1 MTEFE
6 TCPPG
11 AHYMHGKAE
20 RKIKHVQDSFL
31 KVMNNSKLSILQWE
45 TLGDQVA
52 NSVNNQPIAIGN
64 IVEEVENLDILT
76 PNRLILGRNNER
88 CPTGNFDVTSD
99 PRKIIQA
106 NSDIFKTWF
115 ECWLISYVPTLIKQ
129 PKWFNSDRDIKLG
142 DVIIFLKSSK
152 EFEKQYQY
160 GLVKTVRVG
169 KDNKIR
175 KIEVE
180 YQNHEESVKRCT
192 VRGAGDIVVI
202 HPADEIGISFELGAI
217 ARSSGYCNIH
227 EVKQTE
233 NELLHN

>member
-1 MTEFE
+1 MAKSNVRLSMYKTL
-6 TCPPG
+6 T
-11 AHYMHGKAE
+11 
-20 RKIKHVQDSFL
+20 
-31 KVMNNSKLSILQWE
+31 NNSRLSILQWE
-45 TLGDQVA
+45 TLGDQVV

-64 IVEEVENLDILT
+64 IVEQVENLDILT
-76 PNRLILGRNNER
+76 PNRLIY
-88 CPTGNFDVTSD
+88 VTSD

-160 GLVKTVRVG
+160 GLVKSVSVG

-180 YQNHEESVKRCT
+180 
-192 VRGAGDIVVI
+192 
-202 HPADEIGISFELGAI
+202 
-217 ARSSGYCNIH
+217 
-227 EVKQTE
+227 
-233 NELLHN
+233 

>member
-1 MTEFE
+1 MHGKGIEFE
-6 TCPPG
+6 TCSPG
-11 AHYMHGKAE
+11 AQYMHGKVE

-31 KVMNNSKLSILQWE
+31 KVTNNSRLSLLQWE

-52 NSVNNQPIAIGN
+52 NSVNKQPIAIGN

-115 ECWLISYVPTLIKQ
+115 ECWLISYVPTLIKR

-142 DVIIFLKSSK
+142 DVIIFLKVVKSLKNSIST
-152 EFEKQYQY
+152 
-160 GLVKTVRVG
+160 GLL
-169 KDNKIR
+169 N
-175 KIEVE
+175 
-180 YQNHEESVKRCT
+180 
-192 VRGAGDIVVI
+192 
-202 HPADEIGISFELGAI
+202 L
-217 ARSSGYCNIH
+217 
-227 EVKQTE
+227 
-233 NELLHN
+233 